1 MSLALWNIGFGLTF
15 IVCGLSGELVL
26 KGTDSS
32 GAVAVLGVILL
43 GWGIL
48 RIVSVLREDADE
60 SARSRR
66 ALYSNSRGTRS
77 RPSWMPTR
85 RRR

>member
-1 MSLALWNIGFGLTF
+1 MTGAIWNMGIGLTF
-15 IVCGLSGELVL
+15 ITCGLSGELVV

-32 GAVAVLGVILL
+32 GPVAVLGVVLFV
-43 GWGIL
+43 WGVFQ
-48 RIVSVLREDADE
+48 IVSTLRAEADE

-66 ALYSNSRGTRS
+66 TLMRRTGGTRS
-77 RPSWMPTR
+77 PPWMSTR